1 MLSSKSA
8 LVAVVATL
16 FAVVHV
22 QAQSKIPV
30 NVYYESLCPDS
41 AKFINEQLYPAM
53 QQFRG
58 NVELKL
64 IPFGK
69 STFKTQGSETTFE
82 CHHGPNECYGN
93 KVHACAIQHIQ
104 GSSFEPNNTR
114 EVLTLNYVNCLMERA
129 QLKSGEFP
137 GESCARDTDIR
148 NWENIATCAND
159 TEGSDLLRKAG
170 EETNKLQKPL
180 VSVPTVAFRQTF
192 DHDTQTQAVDNFRA
206 ALCKNLNPAPV
217 ACRNIPGGSAP
228 GLTAFGLATLL
239 ASVILTRLL

>member
-1 MLSSKSA
+1 MLTSKSA
-8 LVAVVATL
+8 VAVVVAL
-16 FAVVHV
+16 LVIHV
-22 QAQSKIPV
+22 EAQSKIPV

-58 NVELKL
+58 NVDLKL

-69 STFKTQGSETTFE
+69 SSYRTQGSETTFE

-93 KVHACAIQHIQ
+93 KVHACAIQHIE
-104 GSSFEPNNTR
+104 GSSYEPNNTK

-148 NWENIATCAND
+148 NWDNIAACAND
-159 TEGSDLLRKAG
+159 TEASDLLRKAG
-170 EETNKLQKPL
+170 DETNKLQKPL
-180 VSVPTVAFRQTF
+180 ASVPTVAFRATY
-192 DHDTQTQAVDNFRA
+192 DRDTQNQAVDNFRA

-228 GLTAFGLATLL
+228 ALAVSFGLVTLV
-239 ASVILTRLL
+239 SVILTRLL

>member
-1 MLSSKSA
+1 M
-8 LVAVVATL
+8 
-16 FAVVHV
+16 
-22 QAQSKIPV
+22 

-41 AKFINEQLYPAM
+41 AKFINEQLYPAL

-58 NVELKL
+58 NVDLKL

-69 STFKTQGSETTFE
+69 ASYRTQGSETTFE

-93 KVHACAIQHIQ
+93 KVHACAIQHIE
-104 GSSFEPNNTR
+104 GSSYEPNNTK

-148 NWENIATCAND
+148 NWENIAACAND

-170 EETNKLQKPL
+170 DETNKLQKPL
-180 VSVPTVAFRQTF
+180 TSVPTVAFRQVRLAFDSLLPQCQPTLIQNPTF
-192 DHDTQTQAVDNFRA
+192 FLDLRPRH
-206 ALCKNLNPAPV
+206 PE
-217 ACRNIPGGSAP
+217 PGCGQLPGSALQEPQP
-228 GLTAFGLATLL
+228 GAGR
-239 ASVILTRLL
+239 VP

>member
-1 MLSSKSA
+1 MLTSRSA
-8 LVAVVATL
+8 AVAVVVAL
-16 FAVVHV
+16 LAIHAE
-22 QAQSKIPV
+22 AQSKIPV

-58 NVELKL
+58 NVDLKL

-69 STFKTQGSETTFE
+69 SSYRTQGSETTFE

-93 KVHACAIQHIQ
+93 KVHACAIQHIE
-104 GSSFEPNNTR
+104 GSSYEPNNTK

-148 NWENIATCAND
+148 NWENIAACAND

-170 EETNKLQKPL
+170 DDTNKLQKPL
-180 VSVPTVAFRQTF
+180 ASVPTVAFRQTF
-192 DHDTQTQAVDNFRA
+192 DRDTQNQAVDNFRA

-217 ACRNIPGGSAP
+217 ACRNIPGGST
-228 GLTAFGLATLL
+228 TAQAASFGLVTLV
-239 ASVILTRLL
+239 SVILTRLL

>member
-1 MLSSKSA
+1 MLTSKSA
-8 LVAVVATL
+8 VAIVVTL
-16 FAVVHV
+16 FVIHV
-22 QAQSKIPV
+22 EGQSKIPV

-41 AKFINEQLYPAM
+41 AKFINEQLYPAL

-58 NVELKL
+58 NVDLKL

-69 STFKTQGSETTFE
+69 ASYRTQGSETTFE

-93 KVHACAIQHIQ
+93 KVHACAIQHIE
-104 GSSFEPNNTR
+104 GSSYEPNNTK

-148 NWENIATCAND
+148 NWENIAACAND

-170 EETNKLQKPL
+170 DETNKLQKPL
-180 VSVPTVAFRQTF
+180 TSVPTVAFRQTY
-192 DHDTQTQAVDNFRA
+192 DRDTQNQAVDNFRA

-228 GLTAFGLATLL
+228 GLASFGLVTLV
-239 ASVILTRLL
+239 SVILTRLL

>member
-1 MLSSKSA
+1 MLTSKSA
-8 LVAVVATL
+8 VAVVVAL
-16 FAVVHV
+16 LVIHV
-22 QAQSKIPV
+22 EAQSKIPV

-58 NVELKL
+58 NVDLKL

-69 STFKTQGSETTFE
+69 SSYRTQGSETTFE

-93 KVHACAIQHIQ
+93 KVHACAIQHIE
-104 GSSFEPNNTR
+104 GSSYEPNNTK

-148 NWENIATCAND
+148 NWDNIAACAND
-159 TEGSDLLRKAG
+159 TEASDLLRKAG
-170 EETNKLQKPL
+170 DETNKLQKPL
-180 VSVPTVAFRQTF
+180 ASVPTVAFRATY
-192 DHDTQTQAVDNFRA
+192 DRDTQNQAVDNFRA

-228 GLTAFGLATLL
+228 AVAVSFGLVTLV
-239 ASVILTRLL
+239 SVILTRLL

>member
-1 MLSSKSA
+1 MLSSKCA
-8 LVAVVATL
+8 VAVVVAL
-16 FAVVHV
+16 FVIHV
-22 QAQSKIPV
+22 EAQSKIPV

-41 AKFINEQLYPAM
+41 AKFINEQLYPAL

-58 NVELKL
+58 NVDLKL

-69 STFKTQGSETTFE
+69 SSYRTQGSETTFE

-93 KVHACAIQHIQ
+93 KVHACAIQHIE
-104 GSSFEPNNTR
+104 GSSYEPNNTK

-148 NWENIATCAND
+148 NWENIAACAND

-170 EETNKLQKPL
+170 DETNKLQKPL
-180 VSVPTVAFRQTF
+180 TSVPTVAFRQTY
-192 DHDTQTQAVDNFRA
+192 DRDTQNQAVDDFRA

-228 GLTAFGLATLL
+228 TLASFGLITLVS
-239 ASVILTRLL
+239 AILTRLL

>member
-1 MLSSKSA
+1 MLTSKSA
-8 LVAVVATL
+8 VAVVVAL
-16 FAVVHV
+16 LVIHV
-22 QAQSKIPV
+22 EAQSKIPV

-58 NVELKL
+58 NIDLKL

-69 STFKTQGSETTFE
+69 SSYRTQGSETTFE

-93 KVHACAIQHIQ
+93 KVHACAIQHIE
-104 GSSFEPNNTR
+104 GSSYEPNNTK

-148 NWENIATCAND
+148 NWDNIAACAND
-159 TEGSDLLRKAG
+159 TEASDLLRKAG
-170 EETNKLQKPL
+170 DETNKLQKPL
-180 VSVPTVAFRQTF
+180 ASVPTVAFRATY
-192 DHDTQTQAVDNFRA
+192 DRDTQNQAVDNFRA

-228 GLTAFGLATLL
+228 AVAVSFGLVTLV
-239 ASVILTRLL
+239 SVILTRLL

>member
-1 MLSSKSA
+1 MLTSKSA
-8 LVAVVATL
+8 VAVVVAL
-16 FAVVHV
+16 LVIHV
-22 QAQSKIPV
+22 EAQSKIPV

-58 NVELKL
+58 NIDLKL

-69 STFKTQGSETTFE
+69 SSYRTQGSETTFE

-93 KVHACAIQHIQ
+93 KVHACAIQHIE
-104 GSSFEPNNTR
+104 GSSYEPNNTK

-148 NWENIATCAND
+148 NWDNIAACAND
-159 TEGSDLLRKAG
+159 TEASDLLRKAG
-170 EETNKLQKPL
+170 DETNKLQKPL
-180 VSVPTVAFRQTF
+180 ASVPTVAFRATY
-192 DHDTQTQAVDNFRA
+192 DRDTQNQAVDNFRA

-228 GLTAFGLATLL
+228 ALAVSFGLVTLV
-239 ASVILTRLL
+239 SVILTRLL

>member
-1 MLSSKSA
+1 MLTSKSA
-8 LVAVVATL
+8 VAVVVAL
-16 FAVVHV
+16 AVIHV
-22 QAQSKIPV
+22 EAQSKIPV

-58 NVELKL
+58 NVDLKL

-69 STFKTQGSETTFE
+69 SSYRTQGSETTFE

-93 KVHACAIQHIQ
+93 KVHACAIQHIE
-104 GSSFEPNNTR
+104 SSSYEPNNTK

-148 NWENIATCAND
+148 NWENIAACAND

-170 EETNKLQKPL
+170 DETNKLQKPL
-180 VSVPTVAFRQTF
+180 TSVPTVAFRQTY
-192 DHDTQTQAVDNFRA
+192 DRDTQTQAVDNFRA

-217 ACRNIPGGSAP
+217 ACRNIPGGAP
-228 GLTAFGLATLL
+228 ALAASFGLVTLVS
-239 ASVILTRLL
+239 AVLTRLL

>member
-1 MLSSKSA
+1 MLSSKCA
-8 LVAVVATL
+8 VAVVVAL
-16 FAVVHV
+16 FVIHV
-22 QAQSKIPV
+22 EAQSKIPV

-58 NVELKL
+58 NVDLKL

-69 STFKTQGSETTFE
+69 SSYRTQGSETTFE

-93 KVHACAIQHIQ
+93 KVHACAIQHIE
-104 GSSFEPNNTR
+104 GSSYEPNNTK

-148 NWENIATCAND
+148 NWENIAACAND

-170 EETNKLQKPL
+170 DETNKLQKPL
-180 VSVPTVAFRQTF
+180 TSVPTVAFRQTY
-192 DHDTQTQAVDNFRA
+192 DRDTQNQAVDDFRA

-228 GLTAFGLATLL
+228 ALASFGLITLVS
-239 ASVILTRLL
+239 AILTRLL

>member
-1 MLSSKSA
+1 MLSSKCA
-8 LVAVVATL
+8 VAVVVAL
-16 FAVVHV
+16 FVIHV
-22 QAQSKIPV
+22 EAQSKIPV

-41 AKFINEQLYPAM
+41 AKFINEQLYPAL

-58 NVELKL
+58 NVDLKL

-69 STFKTQGSETTFE
+69 SSYRTQGSETTFE

-93 KVHACAIQHIQ
+93 KVHACAIQHIE
-104 GSSFEPNNTR
+104 GSSYEPNNTK

-148 NWENIATCAND
+148 NWENIAACAND

-170 EETNKLQKPL
+170 DETNKLQKPL
-180 VSVPTVAFRQTF
+180 TSVPTVAFRQTY
-192 DHDTQTQAVDNFRA
+192 DRDTQNQAVDDFRA

-228 GLTAFGLATLL
+228 ALASFGLITLVS
-239 ASVILTRLL
+239 AILTRLL

>member
-1 MLSSKSA
+1 MLTSKSA
-8 LVAVVATL
+8 VAVVLVAAL
-16 FAVVHV
+16 AAIHV
-22 QAQSKIPV
+22 EAQSKIPV

-58 NVELKL
+58 NVDLKL

-69 STFKTQGSETTFE
+69 STYRTQGSETTFE

-93 KVHACAIQHIQ
+93 KVHACAIEHIQ
-104 GSSFEPNNTR
+104 GSSYEPNNTR
-114 EVLTLNYVNCLMERA
+114 DVLTLTYVNCLMERA

-148 NWENIATCAND
+148 NWENIAACAND

-170 EETNKLQKPL
+170 DETNKLQKPL
-180 VSVPTVAFRQTF
+180 ASVPTVAFRQTF
-192 DHDTQTQAVDNFRA
+192 DHDTQNQAVDNFRA

-228 GLTAFGLATLL
+228 GLAASFGLVTLVSL
-239 ASVILTRLL
+239 ILTRLL